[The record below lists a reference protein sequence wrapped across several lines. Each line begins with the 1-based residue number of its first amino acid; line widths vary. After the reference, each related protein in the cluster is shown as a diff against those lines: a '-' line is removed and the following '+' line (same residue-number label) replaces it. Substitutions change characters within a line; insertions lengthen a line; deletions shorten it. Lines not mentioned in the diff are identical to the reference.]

1 MNWLF
6 INPTD
11 ITTVNITQE
20 VFTQDSSLN
29 YTQASTALQSNVQVD
44 IQPVSGRFAEA
55 EGGGAFR
62 MTHRMFSDVYT
73 NVQSFWN
80 AGGRGQVLVAHGTH
94 TYEVHQI
101 KDWTT
106 HLEYNLEE
114 RL

>member
-1 MNWLF
+1 MNFLF

-11 ITTVNITQE
+11 QTTVNITQE
-20 VFTQDSSLN
+20 VFTQDTSLN
-29 YTQASTALQSNVQVD
+29 YTQASTTLQANAIVD

-55 EGGGAFR
+55 ESGGAFR
-62 MTHRMFSDVYT
+62 MTHQMFSDVYT
-73 NVQSFWN
+73 NVQSYWN
-80 AGGRGQVLVAHGTH
+80 AGGRGQVMVAHGAH
-94 TYEVHQI
+94 SYEVHTI